1 MSRPTSQLLWM
12 IVGLLAAGFVAGWL
26 WDPITLAFFHNP
38 FLNSFILGV
47 LAVGAIYLFWQVVRL
62 NADISWVEN
71 FRTGGHRTSSAQ
83 PRLLAPMA
91 AMLRDKTSGKLSL
104 SASSTRSL
112 LDGIQSRLD
121 ESREISRYLTSLLI
135 FLGLLGTFW
144 GLLGTI
150 DSVAAA
156 IRGMKVGTNG
166 DPASMFESLKQSLEG
181 PLSGMGIAFSAS
193 LFGLSGSLLL
203 GYLDLRAG
211 QAQARFF
218 NELEDWLSGQTKISS
233 GGSLMESDQP
243 VPAYIQALLEQT
255 AESLGELQRTIGRAE
270 DNRHQQG
277 TNFKLLAD
285 QIGQLNDHLRSEQQ
299 VMQRLADSQG
309 ELRMFM
315 QRLGELAASGGFGLD
330 ANSRNHLRNIDGLLN
345 RLADDLQQ
353 GRTIAVQDL
362 RSEIKV
368 LTRTIAVAAGL
379 ERTPGQ
385 S

>member
-26 WDPITLAFFHNP
+26 WDQIVLAFFHNP

-47 LAVGAIYLFWQVVRL
+47 LAVGALYLFWQVIQL

-71 FRTGGHRTSSAQ
+71 FRTGGHRPSSTQ

-104 SASSTRSL
+104 SASAMRTL

-166 DPASMFESLKQSLEG
+166 DPASMFESL
-181 PLSGMGIAFSAS
+181 
-193 LFGLSGSLLL
+193 
-203 GYLDLRAG
+203 
-211 QAQARFF
+211 
-218 NELEDWLSGQTKISS
+218 
-233 GGSLMESDQP
+233 
-243 VPAYIQALLEQT
+243 
-255 AESLGELQRTIGRAE
+255 
-270 DNRHQQG
+270 
-277 TNFKLLAD
+277 
-285 QIGQLNDHLRSEQQ
+285 
-299 VMQRLADSQG
+299 
-309 ELRMFM
+309 
-315 QRLGELAASGGFGLD
+315 
-330 ANSRNHLRNIDGLLN
+330 
-345 RLADDLQQ
+345 
-353 GRTIAVQDL
+353 
-362 RSEIKV
+362 
-368 LTRTIAVAAGL
+368 
-379 ERTPGQ
+379 
-385 S
+385 

>member
-1 MSRPTSQLLWM
+1 M

>member
-1 MSRPTSQLLWM
+1 M

-26 WDPITLAFFHNP
+26 WDQIVLAFFHNP

-47 LAVGAIYLFWQVVRL
+47 LAVGAIYLFWQVIRL
-62 NADISWVEN
+62 NSDISWVEN
-71 FRTGGHRTSSAQ
+71 FRTGGHRPSNAQ

-91 AMLRDKTSGKLSL
+91 AMLRDKTGGKLSL
-104 SASSTRSL
+104 SASAMRTL

-121 ESREISRYLTSLLI
+121 ESREIARYLTALLI

-144 GLLGTI
+144 GLLNTI

-156 IRGMKVGTNG
+156 IRGMKVSSGG
-166 DPASMFESLKQSLEG
+166 DPASMFESLKLSLEG

-211 QAQARFF
+211 QAQSRFF
-218 NELEDWLSGQTKISS
+218 NELEDWLSGQTRITS
-233 GGSLMESDQP
+233 GGPLIEGDQP

-270 DNRHQQG
+270 DNRHQAG
-277 TNFKLLAD
+277 ANFKLLAD
-285 QIGQLNDHLRSEQQ
+285 QIGQLNDQLRTEQQ

-379 ERTPGQ
+379 ERTPG

>member
-1 MSRPTSQLLWM
+1 M

-26 WDPITLAFFHNP
+26 WDQILLAFFHNP

-47 LAVGAIYLFWQVVRL
+47 LAVGALYLFWQVIQL
-62 NADISWVEN
+62 NSDISWVEN
-71 FRTGGHRTSSAQ
+71 FRTGGKSVSSAQ
-83 PRLLAPMA
+83 PRLLAPMS
-91 AMLRDKTSGKLSL
+91 AMLRDKTGGKLSL
-104 SASSTRSL
+104 SASAMRSL

-121 ESREISRYLTSLLI
+121 ESREISRYLTGLLI

-144 GLLGTI
+144 GLLNTI

-156 IRGMKVGTNG
+156 IKGMKVGTNG

-218 NELEDWLSGQTKISS
+218 NELEDWLSGQTRIGS
-233 GGSLMESDQP
+233 GNALVEGDQP

-270 DNRHQQG
+270 DNRHQAG
-277 TNFKLLAD
+277 ANFKLLAD
-285 QIGQLNDHLRSEQQ
+285 QIGQLNDQLRSEQQ

-309 ELRMFM
+309 ELKLFM

-379 ERTPGQ
+379 ERTPG

>member
-1 MSRPTSQLLWM
+1 M

-26 WDPITLAFFHNP
+26 WDPIVQAFFHNP

-47 LAVGAIYLFWQVVRL
+47 LAVGAIYLFWQVIRL

-71 FRTGGHRTSSAQ
+71 FRTGGQRVSSAQ

-104 SASSTRSL
+104 SASAMRSL

-156 IRGMKVGTNG
+156 IRGMKVASGG

-218 NELEDWLSGQTKISS
+218 NELEDWLSGQTRIGS
-233 GGSLMESDQP
+233 GGALVEGDTP

-270 DNRHQQG
+270 DNRHQAG
-277 TNFKLLAD
+277 ANFKLLAD
-285 QIGQLNDHLRSEQQ
+285 QIGQLNDQLRTEQQ

-345 RLADDLQQ
+345 RVADDLQQ

-379 ERTPGQ
+379 ERTPG

>member
-26 WDPITLAFFHNP
+26 WDPIAAAFFHNP

-47 LAVGAIYLFWQVVRL
+47 LAVGAIYLFWQVIRL

-71 FRTGGHRTSSAQ
+71 FRTGGHRVGNPQ

-91 AMLRDKTSGKLSL
+91 AMLRDKTGGKLSL
-104 SASSTRSL
+104 SASATRSL

-121 ESREISRYLTSLLI
+121 ESRELARYLTALLI

-144 GLLGTI
+144 GLLNTI
-150 DSVAAA
+150 ESVAAA
-156 IRGMKVGTNG
+156 ISGMKVASGG

-211 QAQARFF
+211 QAQNRFF
-218 NELEDWLSGQTKISS
+218 NELEDWLSGQTRISS
-233 GGSLMESDQP
+233 GGGLIEGDQP

-270 DNRHQQG
+270 DNRHQAG
-277 TNFKLLAD
+277 ANFKQLAD
-285 QIGQLNDHLRSEQQ
+285 QIGQLNDQLRSEQQ
-299 VMQRLADSQG
+299 VLQRLADSQG

-379 ERTPGQ
+379 ERSPGQ

>member
-12 IVGLLAAGFVAGWL
+12 IVGLAASGFVAGWL
-26 WDPITLAFFHNP
+26 WDPIVAAFLHNP

-47 LAVGAIYLFWQVVRL
+47 LAVGAIYLFWQVIRL
-62 NADISWVEN
+62 NSDITWVEN
-71 FRTGGHRTSSAQ
+71 FRTGGHRLSTAQ

-91 AMLRDKTSGKLSL
+91 AMLKDKTGGKLSL
-104 SASSTRSL
+104 SASAMRSL
-112 LDGIQSRLD
+112 LDGIQSRQD
-121 ESREISRYLTSLLI
+121 ESRELSRYLTALLI

-144 GLLGTI
+144 GLLNTI

-156 IRGMKVGTNG
+156 IRGMKVSSGG

-211 QAQARFF
+211 QAQNRFF
-218 NELEDWLSGQTKISS
+218 NELEDWLSGQTRISS
-233 GGSLMESDQP
+233 GGPLMEGDQP

-255 AESLGELQRTIGRAE
+255 AESLGELQRTIGRSE
-270 DNRHQQG
+270 DNRHQSSN
-277 TNFKLLAD
+277 NFKLLAE
-285 QIGQLNDHLRSEQQ
+285 QISALNDQLRNEQQ
-299 VMQRLADSQG
+299 VLQRLADSQG
-309 ELRMFM
+309 ETRMFL
-315 QRLGELAASGGFGLD
+315 QRLGELAAGGGFGLD

-345 RLADDLQQ
+345 RLAEDLTQ

-379 ERTPGQ
+379 ERSGGQ

>member
-1 MSRPTSQLLWM
+1 M

-26 WDPITLAFFHNP
+26 WDQIVLAFFHNP

-47 LAVGAIYLFWQVVRL
+47 LAVGALYLFWQVIQL

-71 FRTGGHRTSSAQ
+71 FRTGGKSMTRAQ

-91 AMLRDKTSGKLSL
+91 AMLRDKTGGKLSL
-104 SASSTRSL
+104 SASAMRTL
-112 LDGIQSRLD
+112 LDGISSRLD
-121 ESREISRYLTSLLI
+121 ESREISRYLTALLI

-156 IRGMKVGTNG
+156 IRSMKVGTNG
-166 DPASMFESLKQSLEG
+166 DPTSMFESLKQSLEG

-211 QAQARFF
+211 QAQSRFF
-218 NELEDWLSGQTKISS
+218 NELEDWLSGQTRITS
-233 GGSLMESDQP
+233 GGSLIEGDQP

-277 TNFKLLAD
+277 ANFKLLAD
-285 QIGQLNDHLRSEQQ
+285 QIGQLNDQLRTEQQ
-299 VMQRLADSQG
+299 AMQRLADSQG

-315 QRLGELAASGGFGLD
+315 QRLGEAASSGSFGLD
-330 ANSRNHLRNIDGLLN
+330 TNSRNHLRNIDGLLN

-379 ERTPGQ
+379 ERTPG

>member
-26 WDPITLAFFHNP
+26 WDPITVAFWHNP

-47 LAVGAIYLFWQVVRL
+47 LAVGIAYLFWQVVRL

-71 FRTGGHRTSSAQ
+71 FRTGGHRLSTAQ
-83 PRLLAPMA
+83 PKLLAPMA
-91 AMLRDKTSGKLSL
+91 AMLKDKAAGKLTL
-104 SASSTRSL
+104 SASATRSV

-121 ESREISRYLTSLLI
+121 ESRELSRYLTALLI

-156 IRGMKVGTNG
+156 IRGMKVASGG

-211 QAQARFF
+211 QAQNRFF
-218 NELEDWLSGQTKISS
+218 NELEDWLSGQTRLSA
-233 GGSLMESDQP
+233 GGP
-243 VPAYIQALLEQT
+243 
-255 AESLGELQRTIGRAE
+255 
-270 DNRHQQG
+270 
-277 TNFKLLAD
+277 
-285 QIGQLNDHLRSEQQ
+285 
-299 VMQRLADSQG
+299 
-309 ELRMFM
+309 
-315 QRLGELAASGGFGLD
+315 
-330 ANSRNHLRNIDGLLN
+330 
-345 RLADDLQQ
+345 
-353 GRTIAVQDL
+353 
-362 RSEIKV
+362 
-368 LTRTIAVAAGL
+368 
-379 ERTPGQ
+379 
-385 S
+385 

>member
-1 MSRPTSQLLWM
+1 M

-26 WDPITLAFFHNP
+26 WDQILLAFFHNP
-38 FLNSFILGV
+38 FLNSFIMGV
-47 LAVGAIYLFWQVVRL
+47 LAVGALYLFWQVIQL
-62 NADISWVEN
+62 NSDISWVEN
-71 FRTGGHRTSSAQ
+71 FRTGGKSMSSGQ

-91 AMLRDKTSGKLSL
+91 AMLRDKTGGKLSL
-104 SASSTRSL
+104 SASAMRSL

-121 ESREISRYLTSLLI
+121 ESREISRYLTGLLI

-144 GLLGTI
+144 GLLNTI

-156 IRGMKVGTNG
+156 IKGMKVGTNG

-218 NELEDWLSGQTKISS
+218 NELEDWLSGQTRISS
-233 GGSLMESDQP
+233 GGSLIEGDQP

-277 TNFKLLAD
+277 ANFKLLAD
-285 QIGQLNDHLRSEQQ
+285 QIGQLNDQLRSEQQ

-309 ELRMFM
+309 ELKMFM
-315 QRLGELAASGGFGLD
+315 QRLGEAASSGGFGLD

-379 ERTPGQ
+379 ERTPGT
-385 S
+385 

>member
-1 MSRPTSQLLWM
+1 MSRPTRQLLWM
-12 IVGLLAAGFVAGWL
+12 IVGLLAAGFLTGWL
-26 WDPITLAFFHNP
+26 WDAILAAFWHNAP
-38 FLNSFILGV
+38 LNSFIMAV
-47 LAVGAIYLFWQVVRL
+47 LAIGAVYLFWQVIRL
-62 NADISWVEN
+62 NADITWAEN
-71 FRTGGHRTSSAQ
+71 FRTGQRVSVTH

-91 AMLRDKTSGKLSL
+91 AMLKDRTGGKLSL
-104 SASSTRSL
+104 SASATRSL
-112 LDGIQSRLD
+112 LDGIASRQD
-121 ESREISRYLTSLLI
+121 EAREISRYLISLLI

-150 DSVAAA
+150 NAVAVA
-156 IRGMKVGTNG
+156 IRDMKVSSGG

-181 PLSGMGIAFSAS
+181 PLNGMGIAFSAS

-203 GYLDLRAG
+203 GYLELQAG
-211 QAQARFF
+211 QAQNRFF
-218 NELEDWLSGQTKISS
+218 NELEDWLSGQTKLSA
-233 GGSLMESDQP
+233 GGSIVDGDQP

-270 DNRHQQG
+270 DNRHSANA
-277 TNFKLLAD
+277 NFKLLAD
-285 QIGQLNDHLRSEQQ
+285 QIMNLTDQLRGDQQ
-299 VMQRLADSQG
+299 AMTRIADSQG
-309 ELRMFM
+309 EMRTVL
-315 QRLGELAASGGFGLD
+315 QRLGELAGSGGFGID

-345 RLADDLQQ
+345 RLADDLSQ

-379 ERTPGQ
+379 ERTPQ

>member
-12 IVGLLAAGFVAGWL
+12 IVGLLAAGFVAVWL
-26 WDPITLAFFHNP
+26 WTPILAAFLHNP
-38 FLNSFILGV
+38 FLNSFILAV
-47 LAVGAIYLFWQVVRL
+47 LAVGTLYLFWQVVRL

-71 FRTGGHRTSSAQ
+71 FRTGGHRMSTAQ

-91 AMLRDKTSGKLSL
+91 AMLKDKTAGKLSL
-104 SASSTRSL
+104 SASAMRSL
-112 LDGIQSRLD
+112 MDGIQSRLD
-121 ESREISRYLTSLLI
+121 ETRELSRYLTALLI

-156 IRGMKVGTNG
+156 IRGMKVASGG

-211 QAQARFF
+211 QAQNRFF
-218 NELEDWLSGQTKISS
+218 NELEDWLSGQTRIST
-233 GGSLMESDQP
+233 GGALSDGDQP

-255 AESLGELQRTIGRAE
+255 AESLGELQRTIARAE
-270 DNRHQQG
+270 DNRQQSNA
-277 TNFKLLAD
+277 NFKQLAD
-285 QIGQLNDHLRSEQQ
+285 QLLALTDQLRNEQQ
-299 VMQRLADSQG
+299 IMQRLADSQG
-309 ELRMFM
+309 EMRMFL
-315 QRLGELAASGGFGLD
+315 QRLGELAAGGGFGID

-345 RLADDLQQ
+345 RLADDLAQ
-353 GRTIAVQDL
+353 GRTVAVQDL

-379 ERTPGQ
+379 ERTPQ

>member
-26 WDPITLAFFHNP
+26 WDQIVLAFFHNP

-47 LAVGAIYLFWQVVRL
+47 LAVGALYLFWQVIQL
-62 NADISWVEN
+62 NSDISWVEN
-71 FRTGGHRTSSAQ
+71 FRTGGHKLSSAQ

-91 AMLRDKTSGKLSL
+91 AMLRDKTGGKLSL
-104 SASSTRSL
+104 SASAMRSL

-121 ESREISRYLTSLLI
+121 ESREISRYLTGLLI

-144 GLLGTI
+144 GLLNTI

-156 IRGMKVGTNG
+156 IKGMKVGTNG

-218 NELEDWLSGQTKISS
+218 NELEDWLSGQTRISS
-233 GGSLMESDQP
+233 GGALIEGDQP

-285 QIGQLNDHLRSEQQ
+285 QIGQLNDQLRTEQQ

-309 ELRMFM
+309 EMRMFM
-315 QRLGELAASGGFGLD
+315 QRLGELASSGGFGLD

-345 RLADDLQQ
+345 RLADDLAQ

-379 ERTPGQ
+379 ERTPG

>member
-26 WDPITLAFFHNP
+26 WDQILLAFFHNP
-38 FLNSFILGV
+38 FLNSFIMGV
-47 LAVGAIYLFWQVVRL
+47 LAVGALYLFWQVIQL
-62 NADISWVEN
+62 NSDISWVEN
-71 FRTGGHRTSSAQ
+71 FRTGGKSMSSGQ

-91 AMLRDKTSGKLSL
+91 AMLRDKTGGKLSL
-104 SASSTRSL
+104 SASAMRSL

-121 ESREISRYLTSLLI
+121 ESREISRYLTGLLI

-144 GLLGTI
+144 GLLNTI

-156 IRGMKVGTNG
+156 IKGMKVGTNG

-218 NELEDWLSGQTKISS
+218 NELEDWLSGQTRISS
-233 GGSLMESDQP
+233 GGSLIEGDQP

-277 TNFKLLAD
+277 ANFKLLAD
-285 QIGQLNDHLRSEQQ
+285 QIGQLNDQLRSEQQ

-309 ELRMFM
+309 ELKMFM
-315 QRLGELAASGGFGLD
+315 QRLGEAASSGGFGLD

-379 ERTPGQ
+379 ERTPGT
-385 S
+385 

>member
-1 MSRPTSQLLWM
+1 M

-26 WDPITLAFFHNP
+26 WDQIVLAFFHNP

-47 LAVGAIYLFWQVVRL
+47 LAVGALYLFWQVIQL
-62 NADISWVEN
+62 NSDISWVEN
-71 FRTGGHRTSSAQ
+71 FRTGGKSVSTAQ

-91 AMLRDKTSGKLSL
+91 AMLRDKSGGKLSL
-104 SASSTRSL
+104 SASAMRTL
-112 LDGIQSRLD
+112 LDGISSRLD

-156 IRGMKVGTNG
+156 IKGMKVGTNG

-218 NELEDWLSGQTKISS
+218 NELEDWLSGQTRITS
-233 GGSLMESDQP
+233 GNALVEGDQP

-277 TNFKLLAD
+277 ANFKLLAD
-285 QIGQLNDHLRSEQQ
+285 QIGQLNDQLRNEQQ

-309 ELRMFM
+309 EMRMFM
-315 QRLGELAASGGFGLD
+315 QRLGELASSGGFGLD

-379 ERTPGQ
+379 ERTPG

>member
-277 TNFKLLAD
+277 ANFKLLAD

>member
-1 MSRPTSQLLWM
+1 M

-26 WDPITLAFFHNP
+26 WDPIALAFFHNP

-47 LAVGAIYLFWQVVRL
+47 LAVGAIYLFWQVIRL

-71 FRTGGHRTSSAQ
+71 FRTGGHRTSGAQ

-104 SASSTRSL
+104 SASAMRSL

-218 NELEDWLSGQTKISS
+218 NELEDWLSGQTRISS
-233 GGSLMESDQP
+233 GGTLMEGDQP

-277 TNFKLLAD
+277 ANFKLLAD

>member
-1 MSRPTSQLLWM
+1 M
-12 IVGLLAAGFVAGWL
+12 IVGLLAAGFIAGWL
-26 WDPITLAFFHNP
+26 WDPIVLAFFHNP

-47 LAVGAIYLFWQVVRL
+47 LAVGAIYLFWQVIRL
-62 NADISWVEN
+62 NADISWAEN
-71 FRTGGHRTSSAQ
+71 FRTGGHRSSAAQ

-91 AMLRDKTSGKLSL
+91 AMLRDKTGGKLSL
-104 SASSTRSL
+104 SASAMRTL

-156 IRGMKVGTNG
+156 IRGMKVASGG

-211 QAQARFF
+211 QAQSRFF
-218 NELEDWLSGQTKISS
+218 NELEDWLSGQTRISS
-233 GGSLMESDQP
+233 GGSLIEGDQP

-270 DNRHQQG
+270 DNRHQAG
-277 TNFKLLAD
+277 ANFKLLAD
-285 QIGQLNDHLRSEQQ
+285 QIGQLNDQLRTEQQ

-345 RLADDLQQ
+345 RLADDLAQ
-353 GRTIAVQDL
+353 GRTVAVQDL

-379 ERTPGQ
+379 ERTPQ

>member
-1 MSRPTSQLLWM
+1 M
-12 IVGLLAAGFVAGWL
+12 IVGLLASGFIAGWL
-26 WDPITLAFFHNP
+26 WDPIVLAFFHNP

-91 AMLRDKTSGKLSL
+91 AMLRDKTGGKLSL
-104 SASSTRSL
+104 SASATRSL

-181 PLSGMGIAFSAS
+181 PLAGMGIAFSAS

-218 NELEDWLSGQTKISS
+218 NELEDWLSGQTRIGS
-233 GGSLMESDQP
+233 GGTLMEGDQP

-277 TNFKLLAD
+277 ANFKLLAD
-285 QIGQLNDHLRSEQQ
+285 QIGQLNDQLRSEQQ

-309 ELRMFM
+309 ELKMFM

-345 RLADDLQQ
+345 RVADDLQQ

-379 ERTPGQ
+379 ERTPG

>member
-1 MSRPTSQLLWM
+1 M

-26 WDPITLAFFHNP
+26 WDQIVLAFFHNP

-47 LAVGAIYLFWQVVRL
+47 LAVGALYLFWQVIQL
-62 NADISWVEN
+62 NSDISWVEN
-71 FRTGGHRTSSAQ
+71 FRTGGHRPSSSQ
-83 PRLLAPMA
+83 PRLMAPMA
-91 AMLRDKTSGKLSL
+91 AMLRDKTGGKLSL
-104 SASSTRSL
+104 SASSMRTL

-156 IRGMKVGTNG
+156 IKGMKVGTNG

-211 QAQARFF
+211 QAQSRFF
-218 NELEDWLSGQTKISS
+218 NELEDWLSGQTRITS
-233 GGSLMESDQP
+233 GGPLIEGDQP

-270 DNRHQQG
+270 DNRHQAG
-277 TNFKLLAD
+277 ANFKLLAD
-285 QIGQLNDHLRSEQQ
+285 QIGQLNDQLRTEQQ

-330 ANSRNHLRNIDGLLN
+330 SNSRNHLRNIDGLLN

-379 ERTPGQ
+379 ERTPG

>member
-1 MSRPTSQLLWM
+1 M

-277 TNFKLLAD
+277 ANFKLLAD

>member
-1 MSRPTSQLLWM
+1 M

-26 WDPITLAFFHNP
+26 WDQIVLAFFHNP

-47 LAVGAIYLFWQVVRL
+47 LAVGVIYLFWQVILL
-62 NADISWVEN
+62 NSDISWAEN

-91 AMLRDKTSGKLSL
+91 AMLRDKTGGKLSL
-104 SASSTRSL
+104 SASSMRTL

-156 IRGMKVGTNG
+156 IGGMKVGTNG

-181 PLSGMGIAFSAS
+181 PLAGMGIAFSAS

-211 QAQARFF
+211 QAQSRFF
-218 NELEDWLSGQTKISS
+218 NELEDWLSGQTRISS
-233 GGSLMESDQP
+233 GGTLMEGDQP

-285 QIGQLNDHLRSEQQ
+285 QIGQLNDQLRSDQQ

-309 ELRMFM
+309 EMRMFM

-379 ERTPGQ
+379 ERTPG

>member
-1 MSRPTSQLLWM
+1 
-12 IVGLLAAGFVAGWL
+12 
-26 WDPITLAFFHNP
+26 
-38 FLNSFILGV
+38 
-47 LAVGAIYLFWQVVRL
+47 
-62 NADISWVEN
+62 
-71 FRTGGHRTSSAQ
+71 
-83 PRLLAPMA
+83 
-91 AMLRDKTSGKLSL
+91 
-104 SASSTRSL
+104 
-112 LDGIQSRLD
+112 
-121 ESREISRYLTSLLI
+121 
-135 FLGLLGTFW
+135 
-144 GLLGTI
+144 
-150 DSVAAA
+150 
-156 IRGMKVGTNG
+156 MKVGTNG

-211 QAQARFF
+211 QAQSRFF
-218 NELEDWLSGQTKISS
+218 NELEDWLSGQTRITSA
-233 GGSLMESDQP
+233 GPMIEGDQP

-270 DNRHQQG
+270 DNRHQAG
-277 TNFKLLAD
+277 ANFKLLAD
-285 QIGQLNDHLRSEQQ
+285 QIGQLNDQLRTEQQ

-330 ANSRNHLRNIDGLLN
+330 NNSRNHLRNIDGLLN

-379 ERTPGQ
+379 ERTPGT
-385 S
+385 

>member
-26 WDPITLAFFHNP
+26 WDQIVLAFFHNP

-47 LAVGAIYLFWQVVRL
+47 LAVGAIYLFWQVIRL
-62 NADISWVEN
+62 NSDISWVEN
-71 FRTGGHRTSSAQ
+71 FRTGGHRPSNAQ

-91 AMLRDKTSGKLSL
+91 AMLRDKTGGKLSL
-104 SASSTRSL
+104 SASAMRTL

-121 ESREISRYLTSLLI
+121 ESREIARYLTALLI

-144 GLLGTI
+144 GLLNTI

-156 IRGMKVGTNG
+156 IRGMKVSSGG
-166 DPASMFESLKQSLEG
+166 DPASMFESLKLSLEG

-211 QAQARFF
+211 QAQSRFF
-218 NELEDWLSGQTKISS
+218 NELEDWLSGQTRITS
-233 GGSLMESDQP
+233 GGPLIEGDQP

-270 DNRHQQG
+270 DNRHQAG
-277 TNFKLLAD
+277 ANFKLLAD
-285 QIGQLNDHLRSEQQ
+285 QIGQLNDQLRTEQQ

-379 ERTPGQ
+379 ERTPG